1 MMWGKVSHS
10 SVLSYGKEAG
20 KMPVWNVMKSC
31 REIKLS
37 YKLIKLRR
45 AREVGSRA
53 LPLELIGILTIIF
66 TYGEHYA
73 CLVSAKRSLIAAA
86 SLFTPSLMLSSSI
99 NEKFTRRVFWPV
111 PSQKNASPITKAT
124 LFLMA

>member
-1 MMWGKVSHS
+1 MWGKVSRS
-10 SVLSYGKEAG
+10 GVPGRGGNDASLECQEELSGNIDAYT
-20 KMPVWNVMKSC
+20 
-31 REIKLS
+31 
-37 YKLIKLRR
+37 LIKLRR